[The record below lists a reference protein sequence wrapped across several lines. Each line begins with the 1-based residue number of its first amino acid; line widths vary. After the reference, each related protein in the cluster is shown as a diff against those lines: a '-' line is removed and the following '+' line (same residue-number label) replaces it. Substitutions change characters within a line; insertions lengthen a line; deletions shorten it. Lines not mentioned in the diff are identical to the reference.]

1 MAVNDS
7 EKKADAISEKRV
19 EKGEE
24 LQQFQE
30 AQGELFNIQAEQ
42 RNNLNQQRTVSG
54 MEAQNNQTLA
64 QAAEIL
70 AASGGVAGGAA
81 MAMPQVNRGTQGIL
95 KKYGLKP
102 GSTTKTQTNTQQSQ
116 SPQRVSVTNNTTTN
130 TTNNIQMAPP
140 NIPMAAPVIPIRA
153 GAGGSDT
160 ERFKVWVSNAFAK
173 QNEAAAIREK
183 EYNKREWSLT
193 RSANKM
199 IRKMGEIGKSI
210 GDTMNPKNLVSTMNN
225 QFKVLMFLMGF
236 QFLSK
241 NIKGILEGIDRFVY
255 WITDGSYGGSEKYA
269 KGKDWKK
276 ISETFKN
283 IIGGDFF
290 DSFKDIFSD
299 GITRLTDEIK
309 LIFEDRGRAIKA
321 IEFPKIDLGGEEGI
335 IGTIKGIGQY
345 LGDVISTAFTG
356 TEGLVKQGLRNFK
369 SSGRAKS
376 LENYEDKYSHTQDI
390 GSGLDVDYTSRRGIS
405 MSDVSIGDAVTSAKG
420 FKDNYKM
427 AASDFNSFGGLSNN
441 TGSSVKQSGHI
452 MNMLDKAMETG
463 QAVDISQ
470 LTAGLSTLSNTAK
483 RHGGTLVSID
493 FMQKLG
499 QYFGLPREVY
509 LRIIQKMKT
518 TKVRYV
524 IIPKSDAELSSE
536 NTGSFGSAAISRY
549 AQSRM
554 IGSVSNTAA
563 NVSRMSQNFSK
574 GNYGEEVSNI
584 ATSLVSGSTLV
595 GATAGSFLGP
605 VGTVIGAMGGAAWD
619 YFFHDNSESS
629 AVVAGLHNKVRGLA
643 HDGYTVK
650 MVELGDPRYEK
661 YETLYTKDGKVYT
674 DQFNNTYLILT
685 PAIIRDLETA
695 IKAQHGVDMKFD
707 ADNVETARL
716 LHKVFN
722 SNPDGS
728 MINEGSGMDE
738 FEKSMRTVTELE
750 NMRDEARADM
760 NFRHSQDSISKAV
773 NTSNNSYAHI
783 DNPEVYNK
791 AKTITETQ
799 IKDNASYIMSRLIND
814 PELNL
819 TPEQA
824 AGLVG
829 NLYEESGLIP
839 GRHNPNDLGM
849 PASGIAQ
856 WRNERRE
863 KYKEIYGKYPN
874 EDKNLV
880 HEVDYLISELK
891 GTEKDALKAVKEM
904 SNLIDTTHTWM
915 VKFERPKDQEYNGKN
930 HQRRFNHALRIL
942 KTYNNDSGVKN
953 YEYKYKPES
962 TEVVGEKNN
971 RTAQDILALKF
982 SPTAGKKNI
991 KEVDIENSDSINP
1004 LADAMTIYG
1013 DMDTFAANHLKG
1025 AEKAW
1030 YEMYRGKSRDELE
1043 KEFNEEGILEP
1054 KAITSQAAQ
1063 IDGLL
1068 ADKIDYNGNATNSP
1082 LAVIWQ
1088 GTTNKERKT
1097 NIAEMNNLIK
1107 EGGFS
1112 SLYTK
1117 YLKEKYYHKDPN
1129 KSNVD
1134 KIGRILLG
1142 DKYNGISSLDEFV
1155 KEYLENS
1162 STPTLSSSIYYHT
1175 TPEQREMLH
1184 NLFFPGGIYKGT
1196 VDDINRWEDAH
1207 LGRAKIGEITKDR
1220 YNLGVKN
1227 ARINWLNERVAQL
1240 TEEKKEEYLK
1250 EYITANLKG
1259 NDSLKNKDN
1268 EYNLSSISK
1277 VVDNLQKSWV
1287 DKKRT
1292 LYKSEEDLIRE
1303 TLGVPEGKLSDAQ
1316 IMEGFSKLSEILKSG
1331 TYDERLKISKNIISA
1346 NKLHEMS
1353 QGIEELENKSGTET
1367 MDYLKNLV
1375 LNNKN
1380 DKAYLMTRLGITNDE
1395 YGNRTLNSL
1404 INGLQSEDSKK
1415 QKYAEE
1421 ILRNTKLY
1429 SEAKETLD
1437 NYYAGT
1443 IAQARSL
1450 VDVTKDISGDV
1461 TQIASQELSRLS
1473 SVQRVNIND
1482 TGQFK
1487 LLNDMG
1493 KKISE
1498 KDLPNIELD
1507 QVSLAK
1513 SQEETLQLILR
1524 NLIINGYYEKVL
1536 AETNY
1541 DLLQVDLANLNKDT
1555 TVYTVSNSESKASP
1569 MTQGT

>member
-116 SPQRVSVTNNTTTN
+116 NPQKISVTNNTTTN
-130 TTNNIQMAPP
+130 TTNNIQMDPP
-140 NIPMAAPVIPIRA
+140 NIPMAAPVIPMRA

-199 IRKMGEIGKSI
+199 IRKMGEIGKNI
-210 GDTMNPKNLVSTMNN
+210 GDTMNPKNLVNTMNN

-241 NIKGILEGIDRFVY
+241 NIKGILEGIDRFVF

-290 DSFKDIFSD
+290 DGFKNIFSD

-321 IEFPKIDLGGEEGI
+321 IEFPKIDIGGEEGI

-390 GSGLDVDYTSRRGIS
+390 ESGLEVDHTSRRGIS

-427 AASDFNSFGGLSNN
+427 AASDFNSFGGLANN

-518 TKVRYV
+518 AKVRYI
-524 IIPKSDAELSSE
+524 IIPKSDAELSNE
-536 NTGSFGSAAISRY
+536 NTGSFGSAAVSRY
-549 AQSRM
+549 AQSKM

-574 GNYGEEVSNI
+574 GNYGEEISNF
-584 ATSLVSGSTLV
+584 ATSFISGSALA

-605 VGTVIGAMGGAAWD
+605 VGTVIGTIGGAAWD
-619 YFFHDNSESS
+619 YFFNDNSESS
-629 AVVAGLHNKVRGLA
+629 AVVAGLHNKARGLA

-707 ADNVETARL
+707 ADNIETARL

-738 FEKSMRTVTELE
+738 FENSMRTVTELE
-750 NMRDEARADM
+750 NQRNEARADM
-760 NFRHSQDSISKAV
+760 NFRHSQDSISKV
-773 NTSNNSYAHI
+773 TNISNSTNSHI
-783 DNPEVYNK
+783 DNSKAYNK
-791 AKTITETQ
+791 AETITKSQ
-799 IKDNASYIMSRLIND
+799 IRENANYIMGRLIND
-814 PELNL
+814 PELDL

-839 GRHNPNDLGM
+839 GRHNSDDLGH

-856 WRNERRE
+856 WSTDRRE
-863 KYKEIYGKYPN
+863 KYKEKYGKYPN
-874 EDKNLV
+874 EDKDLV

-891 GTEKDALKAVKEM
+891 DTEKDALKSAKEM
-904 SNLIDTTHTWM
+904 SNLIDTTYTWM
-915 VKFERPKDQEYNGKN
+915 AKFERPKDQEYNGKN
-930 HQRRFNHALRIL
+930 HQKRFNHALSIL
-942 KTYNNDSGVKN
+942 KTYNNDSGVKD
-953 YEYKYKPES
+953 YEYKPSLES
-962 TEVVGEKNN
+962 NP
-971 RTAQDILALKF
+971 TAQEILALKF
-982 SPTAGKKNI
+982 SPTEGKKNI
-991 KEVDIENSDSINP
+991 KEVGIENSDSINP

-1054 KAITSQAAQ
+1054 KAITGQAAK
-1063 IDGLL
+1063 INGLL
-1068 ADKIDYNGNATNSP
+1068 ADKVDYSGNATNSP

-1088 GTTNKERKT
+1088 GTTNKERKR
-1097 NIAEMNNLIK
+1097 NEEEMNSLIR

-1117 YLKEKYYHKDPN
+1117 YLKEKYYRKDPN

-1142 DKYNGISSLDEFV
+1142 DKYNGISSLDKFV

-1175 TPEQREMLH
+1175 TPEQREKLH

-1196 VDDINRWEDAH
+1196 IDEINRWEDAH
-1207 LGRAKIGEITKDR
+1207 LGRAKIGDITKDR

-1227 ARINWLNERVAQL
+1227 ARVNWLNERVAQL

-1250 EYITANLKG
+1250 EYITANLKDG
-1259 NDSLKNKDN
+1259 DSLKNKDN
-1268 EYNLSSISK
+1268 EYNLSSISG
-1277 VVDNLQKSWV
+1277 VVDNLQKSWI

-1292 LYKSEEDLIRE
+1292 LYKPEEDLIRE
-1303 TLGVPEGKLSDAQ
+1303 VLGAPKGKLSDAQ

-1353 QGIEELENKSGTET
+1353 QGVEELENKSGTET
-1367 MDYLKNLV
+1367 IDYLKNLV

-1380 DKAYLMTRLGITNDE
+1380 DKAYLMTKLGITDDQI
-1395 YGNRTLNSL
+1395 YNSL

-1415 QKYAEE
+1415 QKYAES
-1421 ILRNTKLY
+1421 ILRNTKIY
-1429 SEAKETLD
+1429 NEAKETLD

-1461 TQIASQELSRLS
+1461 TQIASQELRRLS

-1482 TGQFK
+1482 TNQFK